1 MNALAYRPTVTVVDV
16 LDAGAC
22 ISGVMDFIEEHTG
35 GVIAGDTAKLLRTS
49 DASGRNWITRAS
61 NADGYGYGYG
71 YGDGDGDGDGY
82 GDGYGEDED

>member
-22 ISGVMDFIEEHTG
+22 ISGVMDFIDEHTG

-49 DASGRNWITRAS
+49 DASGIDWITRAS
-61 NADGYGYGYG
+61 NGDGYGYGYG
-71 YGDGDGDGDGY
+71 YGDGDGYGY
-82 GDGYGEDED
+82 GDGEDED